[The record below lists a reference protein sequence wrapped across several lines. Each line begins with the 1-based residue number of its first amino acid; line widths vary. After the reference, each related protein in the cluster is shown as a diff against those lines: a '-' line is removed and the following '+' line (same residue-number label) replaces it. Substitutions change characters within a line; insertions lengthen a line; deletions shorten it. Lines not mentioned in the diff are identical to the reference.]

1 MNTICKTK
9 PQSHSRKGAKSR
21 IECVREL
28 CITLEISSEE
38 WLSLFFETG
47 CQVAEIL
54 AGEMALEYTTN
65 ERIGYWD
72 WYLNEYVHDDEE
84 LMRIGVKDKGLYFK
98 LKNEIPIRVYE
109 SKA

>member
-1 MNTICKTK
+1 MNTICKIK
-9 PQSHSRKGAKSR
+9 QQSHSRKTGKSR

-28 CITLEISSEE
+28 CTTLEISSEE
-38 WLSLFFETG
+38 WLLLFFETG

-65 ERIGYWD
+65 ERIGYWN
-72 WYLNEYVHDDEE
+72 WYLNEYIHDDEE
-84 LMRIGVKDKGLYFK
+84 LLRIGINNKEQYFE

-109 SKA
+109 IKA